1 MNEPLNQLLK
11 RTPGIIRHRNGVMRE
26 QIDFEDWTRM
36 LTMSDAETSIA
47 VGKWVRVCR
56 GIYKGTPRPSREL
69 EGPLL
74 QYGDVVL
81 RTWVKWVG
89 LICMLLVAE
98 HKLKF
103 AEEDKYHQL
112 CCSLFR
118 TKLTLHG
125 YFETGSQTPIS
136 TNKTRCF
143 TENIVKVISPETARP
158 YLSGRTSPRTSWDHV
173 KDVEWRIKSRCVPSS
188 GNACWW

>member
-1 MNEPLNQLLK
+1 VGREV
-11 RTPGIIRHRNGVMRE
+11 PGDISWVEDRLVVSGVVKVGWRDGCVDVWIIEV
-26 QIDFEDWTRM
+26 
-36 LTMSDAETSIA
+36 
-47 VGKWVRVCR
+47 VGWSVVV
-56 GIYKGTPRPSREL
+56 GWWMVPTPRPSREL

-89 LICMLLVAE
+89 FICMLLVAE

-125 YFETGSQTPIS
+125 YFETGSRTPIS
-136 TNKTRCF
+136 TNKTCCF
-143 TENIVKVISPETARP
+143 TENIVKVISPETVRP
-158 YLSGRTSPRTSWDHV
+158 YLSGRTSPGTSWDHV
-173 KDVEWRIKSRCVPSS
+173 EDVEWRIKSWCVPSS
-188 GNACWW
+188 GNTCWW